1 MFCII
6 GSAVQASAVNIPM
19 LLVFR
24 FINGLGVGMLLV
36 VTPMYLSELSP
47 PQTRGFLVGQHGAFL
62 AIGYNIAAW
71 TGFGCYFARNGAL
84 AWRLPLAMQVIFPTI
99 LLAGSFW
106 MPRSPRWLITHDRMD
121 EGLAVLSRLHRSPD
135 DPNNHFAIA
144 EFNQMV
150 AQIQFEEAKRNGK
163 MGFIS
168 GWKLLLTKPS
178 YRRRAALGFGIMF
191 GAQCTGVL
199 VINNYQVTLFPGL
212 GVGAAMSLALYC
224 VYLFIALIGNTTC
237 SLIVDRLG
245 RRRMFLIG
253 LTGSACALIG
263 ETIFASLS
271 EHTTNRVILG
281 FAVFFIFAYIPFF
294 STFVDTTMYIY
305 MSEIF
310 PSEVRSPGVALS
322 VAGMLTQITAVHSN
336 INLMLTPSQGNG

>member
-1 MFCII
+1 
-6 GSAVQASAVNIPM
+6 M

-24 FINGLGVGMLLV
+24 FVNGLGVGMLLV

-71 TGFGCYFARNGAL
+71 TGFGCYFAKNGSL
-84 AWRLPLAMQVIFPTI
+84 AWRLPLAMQVIFPLI
-99 LLAGSFW
+99 LLTGSFW
-106 MPRSPRWLITHDRMD
+106 MPRSPRWLITHDRGD
-121 EGLAVLSRLHRSPD
+121 EALSVISRLHRSPD
-135 DPNNHFAIA
+135 DPDNIFAVA
-144 EFNQMV
+144 EYNQMV
-150 AQIQFEEAKRNGK
+150 AQIQFEQVQRNGR

-168 GWKLLLTKPS
+168 GWKLLFTKPS

-212 GVGAAMSLALYC
+212 GVGPALSLALYC
-224 VYLFIALIGNTTC
+224 IYLFIALIGNSTC
-237 SLIVDRLG
+237 GWIVDRLG
-245 RRRMFLIG
+245 RRKMFLIG
-253 LTGSACALIG
+253 LIGAACALIG
-263 ETIFASLS
+263 ETIFAALS
-271 EHTTNRVILG
+271 EHTTNRVVLG

-310 PSEVRSPGVALS
+310 PSEVRSHGVALS
-322 VAGMLTQITAVHSN
+322 VAGKSLAAQYSLTILTQIFRTMASYN
-336 INLMLTPSQGNG
+336 MFPAIGTNSLR

>member
-1 MFCII
+1 MFCILGGAI
-6 GSAVQASAVNIPM
+6 QAAAVNIPM

-24 FINGLGVGMLLV
+24 FVQGLGVGMLLV

-71 TGFGCYFARNGAL
+71 TGFGCFFAKNPTL
-84 AWRLPLAMQVIFPTI
+84 AWRLPLAMQVIFPVI

-121 EGLAVLSRLHRSPD
+121 EALAVLSRLHRSPD
-135 DPNNHFAIA
+135 DPNNHFATA

-150 AQIQFEEAKRNGK
+150 AQIQFEQTQRDGK

-168 GWKLLLTKPS
+168 GWKLLLTKAS

-212 GVGAAMSLALYC
+212 GVGPALSLALYC

-253 LTGSACALIG
+253 LAGATFALVG
-263 ETIFASLS
+263 ETIFAALS
-271 EHTTNRVILG
+271 ERTTNRVVLG

-310 PSEVRSPGVALS
+310 PSEVRSHGVALS
-322 VAGMLTQITAVHSN
+322 VAGMSPSSFNLTLFSSIF
-336 INLMLTPSQGNG
+336 